1 MEKNWERY
9 AEVFGD
15 GLFYPRSWHKGCAFY
30 GMFKQMLD
38 GSQIETQFSNQF
50 SSLILRLRINGYD
63 IY

>member
-30 GMFKQMLD
+30 GMFKQMLG
-38 GSQIETQFSNQF
+38 GSQIET
-50 SSLILRLRINGYD
+50 
-63 IY
+63 